1 MHRTARAPLVVA
13 LILAAPAPA
22 FGQGSGSKF
31 AALVGGLVHSDLG
44 SFVNTGGRWGGTAG
58 ILLGVNASWTSITLE
73 GNWIQKGD
81 ESTHLDYIEVPVTV
95 GAVMLLRDGKTRA
108 RLYSGLSLGFNTSC
122 ESEVLDC
129 DLAEDTELGWPLGLQ
144 FATVRGSNNFV
155 GVDLRYSFPLI
166 EVYDDLD
173 AHNRPWQLRLMFG
186 KSFGRSGPSSP

>member
-1 MHRTARAPLVVA
+1 MLRIARALLLFATV
-13 LILAAPAPA
+13 LAAPEPA

-58 ILLGVNASWTSITLE
+58 ILVGVNASWTSITAE

-81 ESTHLDYIEVPVTV
+81 ETTRLDYIEVPVTV
-95 GAVMLLRDGKTRA
+95 GGVMLLRDGKTRA
-108 RLYSGLSLGFNTSC
+108 RLYTGLSLGFNTSC

-129 DLAEDTELGWPLGLQ
+129 DQAETTELGWPLGVQ
-144 FATVRGSNNFV
+144 FATVRGTNTFI
-155 GVDLRYSFPLI
+155 GVDLRYSYPLI

-173 AHNRPWQLRLMFG
+173 AHNRPWQFRVMVGKAFG
-186 KSFGRSGPSSP
+186 TPSR

>member
-1 MHRTARAPLVVA
+1 MLRFARAL
-13 LILAAPAPA
+13 LIFATVLSAPAPV
-22 FGQGSGSKF
+22 FSQGSGSRF
-31 AALVGGLVHSDLG
+31 AAIVGGLVHSDLG

-58 ILLGVNASWTSITLE
+58 VLFGVNTSWSSIAVE

-95 GAVMLLRDGKTRA
+95 GRVMLLSDHKTRA
-108 RLYSGLSLGFNTSC
+108 RLYTGLSLGFNTSC

-129 DLAEDTELGWPLGLQ
+129 DQAETTELGWPLGIQ
-144 FATVRGSNNFV
+144 FATVRGTNTFI

-173 AHNRPWQLRLMFG
+173 AHNRPWQFRLMFG
-186 KSFGRSGPSSP
+186 RSLGKSSR

>member
-1 MHRTARAPLVVA
+1 MHRIARALLPVA

-22 FGQGSGSKF
+22 SGQAPGSKF
-31 AALVGGLVHSDLG
+31 VALIGGAVHSDLG

-58 ILLGVNASWTSITLE
+58 ILLGVNTSWSSFTVE

-95 GAVMLLRDGKTRA
+95 GRVMLLRDGKTRG
-108 RLYSGLSLGFNTSC
+108 RLYAGLSLGFKTSC

-129 DLAEDTELGWPLGLQ
+129 DLAEDKELGLPLGFQ
-144 FATVRGSNNFV
+144 FATVRGANSFIGIDV
-155 GVDLRYSFPLI
+155 RYSFPLI

-173 AHNRPWQLRLMFG
+173 AHNRPWQFRLMFG
-186 KSFGRSGPSSP
+186 RTLGRASP

>member
-1 MHRTARAPLVVA
+1 MHRIARALLPVA

-22 FGQGSGSKF
+22 SGQAPGSKF
-31 AALVGGLVHSDLG
+31 VALIGGAVHSDLG

-58 ILLGVNASWTSITLE
+58 ILLGVNTSWSSFTVE

-95 GAVMLLRDGKTRA
+95 GRVMLLRDGKTRG
-108 RLYSGLSLGFNTSC
+108 RLYAGLSLGFKTSC

-129 DLAEDTELGWPLGLQ
+129 DLAEDKELGLPLGFQ
-144 FATVRGSNNFV
+144 FATVRGANSFIGIDV
-155 GVDLRYSFPLI
+155 RYSYPLI

-173 AHNRPWQLRLMFG
+173 AHNRPWQFRLMFG
-186 KSFGRSGPSSP
+186 RTLGRASP